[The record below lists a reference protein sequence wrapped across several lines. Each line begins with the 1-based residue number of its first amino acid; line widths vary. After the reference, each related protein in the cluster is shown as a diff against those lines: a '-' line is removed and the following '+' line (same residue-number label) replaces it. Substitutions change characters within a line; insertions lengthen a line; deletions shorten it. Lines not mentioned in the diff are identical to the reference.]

1 MTIMPI
7 VSANQQENTHAHLSF
22 LSRPSARMAP
32 LLPSMLLCDMSSV
45 CMQSF
50 LSSTCIKNKESAHK
64 SNPAPHIKRRRPLA
78 AAAQHHVA
86 RQPPR
91 PVTAQR
97 TRLQLRSCSTKCPA
111 PA

>member
-50 LSSTCIKNKESAHK
+50 LSSTCIKTEN
-64 SNPAPHIKRRRPLA
+64 
-78 AAAQHHVA
+78 
-86 RQPPR
+86 
-91 PVTAQR
+91 QR
-97 TRLQLRSCSTKCPA
+97 TNQIPHPISNAGALWPPPHSITSHSSPPDL
-111 PA
+111 